1 MGGNAVAFSAPERAV
16 YIRVHND
23 AKAEFE
29 KHSQRG
35 AQFVAKHL
43 LAIMSLLNPLRAIC
57 SGGVLREKA
66 RPHVHND
73 RGRPFSTVQ
82 LMPKIEYVMLC
93 LVVTLEVTVRR
104 MSRCPPWIKR
114 NKRSLVRWTPT

>member
-1 MGGNAVAFSAPERAV
+1 MILFPFLVCPRQKIRNLSSLNGERLLVVDPLGMGGNAVAFSAPERDV
-16 YIRVHND
+16 YMRVHND

-57 SGGVLREKA
+57 SGGVPA
-66 RPHVHND
+66 
-73 RGRPFSTVQ
+73 
-82 LMPKIEYVMLC
+82 
-93 LVVTLEVTVRR
+93 
-104 MSRCPPWIKR
+104 
-114 NKRSLVRWTPT
+114 